1 MQDTA
6 VCETGKTWHNW
17 GGNLTANP
25 ASLCKPQS
33 RDDLPVILQKAKS
46 EGKTVRVLG
55 GGYSWTPVVPTDGYI
70 IDMSA
75 LNKLISVDKA
85 RNRITVEAGMN
96 ILNLSTIHAKEN
108 GLSFQTETVI
118 PWITAGGAVALGCH
132 GTGYHMGTVS
142 DEVAAME
149 MLLADGTWRT
159 FSVETDGEDM
169 MNAVR
174 VNLGALGIIYS
185 VTFQCVPSFNLKAVD
200 VRKPMQQT
208 IGEIGNLVTGHD
220 YVEVFWFPFNE
231 DCWIKTWDKTDE
243 PPTEGEPKWGWDELK
258 EYLEINSFGKLLM
271 DLLHSLPWLTPWVMR
286 RFSNLMPEQT
296 VVAHSSLIFHYQL
309 FYMPVW
315 DMSYCIN
322 IPNNDFTL
330 VQKAWMQVVK
340 RIEALKKQGKYPQNM
355 VLHTRYIRNSNAL
368 LSPASGED
376 HTCCIEILTFTGD
389 NRPVSDYEDYFKQI
403 EQDWIEL
410 GGKPHWGKAI
420 YSVDKLKGMYG
431 ANMDAFLNLRQQFDP
446 DQIFINDFL
455 RQVFQLPQK

>member
-6 VCETGKTWHNW
+6 ACETGKTWHNW
-17 GGNLTANP
+17 GRNLSANP

-33 RDDLPVILQKAKS
+33 REDLPVILQRAKS
-46 EGKTVRVLG
+46 EGKTVRALG

-70 IDMSA
+70 IDMSD
-75 LNKLISVDKA
+75 LNKVISVDKT

-96 ILNLSTIHAKEN
+96 ILDLSTIHARKN
-108 GLSFQTETVI
+108 GWSFRTETVI
-118 PWITAGGAVALGCH
+118 PWITVGGAVALGCH
-132 GTGYHMGTVS
+132 GTGYNMGTVS
-142 DEVAAME
+142 DEMVAME

-159 FSVETDGEDM
+159 FSVEADGEEM

-200 VRKPMQQT
+200 VRQPMQKT
-208 IGEIGNLVTGHD
+208 IGAIKDLVTGHD
-220 YVEVFWFPFNE
+220 YVEVFWFPFND

-286 RFSNLMPEQT
+286 RFSSLMPEQT
-296 VVAHSSLIFHYQL
+296 VVAHSSLVFHYQL

-322 IPNNDFTL
+322 IPSNDFTR

-340 RIEALKKQGKYPQNM
+340 RLEALKKEGRYPQNM

-376 HTCCIEILTFTGD
+376 HTCCIEILTFTGN
-389 NRPVSDYEDYFKQI
+389 NRPASDYEDYFKQI
-403 EQDWIEL
+403 ERDWIEL

-431 ANMDAFLNLRQQFDP
+431 ANMDAFLNLRQQLDP